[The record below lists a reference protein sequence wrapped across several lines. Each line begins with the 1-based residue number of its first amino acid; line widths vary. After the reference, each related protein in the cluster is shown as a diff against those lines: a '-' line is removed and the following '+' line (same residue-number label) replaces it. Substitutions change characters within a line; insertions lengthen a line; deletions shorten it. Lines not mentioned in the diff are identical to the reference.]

1 MGALQLVPKNIKM
14 ILCTR
19 KEVTLRAVTIVLAI
33 VPIIFYFFSLKKIK
47 SWRALTNEIFW
58 NPILKS

>member
-1 MGALQLVPKNIKM
+1 MGAFQLVPKNIKM

-33 VPIIFYFFSLKKIK
+33 VSIIFYFFSLKKIK
-47 SWRALTNEIFW
+47 SWRA
-58 NPILKS
+58 